1 MTKSQSANPANPQ
14 ANTSN
19 GKGTA
24 PTHIVYQVLDREGD
38 KSAIWTRIGAA
49 WPHNDGKG
57 FNITLTAL
65 PVDGRLSVRVASE
78 AKN

>member
-1 MTKSQSANPANPQ
+1 MNAGEGCPPSHRRYSHEQITIRFPATNV
-14 ANTSN
+14 SN

-57 FNITLTAL
+57 
-65 PVDGRLSVRVASE
+65 
-78 AKN
+78 

>member
-1 MTKSQSANPANPQ
+1 MTRTQSASTQ
-14 ANTSN
+14 ANASN

>member
-1 MTKSQSANPANPQ
+1 
-14 ANTSN
+14 
-19 GKGTA
+19 
-24 PTHIVYQVLDREGD
+24 VLDREGD
-38 KSAIWTRIGAA
+38 KSAIWARIGAA

-65 PVDGRLSVRVASE
+65 PIDGRLSVRVASE

>member
-1 MTKSQSANPANPQ
+1 MTRTQSASPQ
-14 ANTSN
+14 ANASN

-24 PTHIVYQVLDREGD
+24 PTHIVYQVLDCEGD

-57 FNITLTAL
+57 
-65 PVDGRLSVRVASE
+65 
-78 AKN
+78 

>member
-1 MTKSQSANPANPQ
+1 MNKSQSASPQ
-14 ANTSN
+14 TNGSN

>member
-1 MTKSQSANPANPQ
+1 MNKSQSANPANAQ
-14 ANTSN
+14 ANASN

>member
-1 MTKSQSANPANPQ
+1 MNKSQSASPQ
-14 ANTSN
+14 ANTIN

>member
-1 MTKSQSANPANPQ
+1 MTRTQSASPQ
-14 ANTSN
+14 ANASN

>member
-1 MTKSQSANPANPQ
+1 MTRTQSASPQ
-14 ANTSN
+14 ASASN

-65 PVDGRLSVRVASE
+65 PVDGRLSVRIASE

>member
-1 MTKSQSANPANPQ
+1 MTRTQSASPQ
-14 ANTSN
+14 ACASN
-19 GKGTA
+19 GKGSA

>member
-1 MTKSQSANPANPQ
+1 MTRTQSASPQ
-14 ANTSN
+14 ASASN

>member
-1 MTKSQSANPANPQ
+1 MNKSQSASPQ
-14 ANTSN
+14 ANASN

-24 PTHIVYQVLDREGD
+24 PTHIVYQVLDCEGD

-57 FNITLTAL
+57 
-65 PVDGRLSVRVASE
+65 
-78 AKN
+78 

>member
-1 MTKSQSANPANPQ
+1 MNKSQSASPQ

-65 PVDGRLSVRVASE
+65 PVDGRLSVRLASE

>member
-1 MTKSQSANPANPQ
+1 MNKSQSASPQ
-14 ANTSN
+14 ASASN

-24 PTHIVYQVLDREGD
+24 PTHIVYQVLDRESD